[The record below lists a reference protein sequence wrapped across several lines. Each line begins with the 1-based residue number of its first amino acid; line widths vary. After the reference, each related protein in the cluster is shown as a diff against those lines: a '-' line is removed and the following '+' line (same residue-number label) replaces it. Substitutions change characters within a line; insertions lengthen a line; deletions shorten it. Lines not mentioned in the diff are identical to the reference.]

1 MSEQNN
7 LLFFNFLKY
16 RVDMAKCVRVN
27 VVNKSGNN
35 FKTLQK
41 FKNRVNDEGIL
52 SELKKREFFIK
63 PSLKKKLKREN
74 AERQR
79 VKDLHREIKNL
90 EKNSDEIFF

>member
-27 VVNKSGNN
+27 VVNKSGNT

-63 PSLKKKLKREN
+63 PSLKKK
-74 AERQR
+74 
-79 VKDLHREIKNL
+79 
-90 EKNSDEIFF
+90 

>member
-1 MSEQNN
+1 
-7 LLFFNFLKY
+7 
-16 RVDMAKCVRVN
+16 MAKCVRVH

-52 SELKKREFFIK
+52 SDLKKREFFIK
-63 PSLKKKLKREN
+63 PSLRKKLKREN

-90 EKNSDEIFF
+90 EKNSNEIFF